1 MKTSDPTL
9 FFTNRKL
16 NMPDETP
23 TIIIYAT
30 YRIGAPD
37 LEAFRDVASQMAEA
51 ARSRDG
57 CTFLDVA
64 EQIGAP
70 GTFRLIEGWRD
81 QMALDGHLSS
91 QNFQALLAEAGKL
104 AIVER
109 RADVYSI
116 SSSTSLDM
124 SS

>member
-1 MKTSDPTL
+1 
-9 FFTNRKL
+9 
-16 NMPDETP
+16 MPDDAP

-30 YRIGAPD
+30 YRINAAD
-37 LEAFRDVASQMAEA
+37 LDTFRDIASRMAEA

-64 EQIGAP
+64 EEIGAP

-81 QMALDGHLSS
+81 QAALDTHLSS
-91 QNFQALLAEAGKL
+91 NDFQAVLAEAGKL

-116 SSSTSLDM
+116 SSKTSLDM